1 MALQMDLMD
10 NNVPMQTV
18 ESLCTRY
25 GLDMAHARRVAETA
39 TQLFDETNRLGLH
52 AYAAR
57 ERALLQA
64 GAMLLDIGAAFGPAD
79 HHLSGR
85 DLVLAAPLQGFSQIE
100 RAVLACIVG
109 FHDGDAQPEQESLLD
124 ALDDPQ
130 RRLALTLA
138 ALARV
143 ADALDT
149 TRTQTTVVR
158 AVSDRTPDGGLV
170 VRVCGPHSHADA
182 EHANAKGGLWRAVF
196 GPIVFDGY
204 LTSPGLAM
212 DDSLAEAWRK
222 ALRYRLDQAG
232 GIAAWKIA
240 SSDAATPERVRKL
253 RVAARRM
260 RNDLRLFGAG
270 LRPKHLRPISDG
282 LRDLSSALRRVRVC
296 DALLANLRD
305 YSERCDEEDR
315 VGLSPLAD
323 AWGTQ
328 RTRQVDA
335 LIAFTS
341 SDGHQDWMDATTA
354 FATNDAAKRAA
365 RCIEAGRPSHVR
377 HIVRSAIAR
386 HLDHIRSYDVLPDPP
401 TPEQIHGLRVAIRRL
416 RHTVEALQDVLPPE
430 EARTWLQACA
440 AAQDAYGAIHD
451 AHQAA
456 TTHCSWSPKI
466 IRIAHAVAFTRP
478 ALPSEASPRMPK
490 HSAEWLPRV
499 LSAGEII

>member
-1 MALQMDLMD
+1 
-10 NNVPMQTV
+10 
-18 ESLCTRY
+18 
-25 GLDMAHARRVAETA
+25 
-39 TQLFDETNRLGLH
+39 
-52 AYAAR
+52 
-57 ERALLQA
+57 
-64 GAMLLDIGAAFGPAD
+64 
-79 HHLSGR
+79 
-85 DLVLAAPLQGFSQIE
+85 
-100 RAVLACIVG
+100 
-109 FHDGDAQPEQESLLD
+109 
-124 ALDDPQ
+124 
-130 RRLALTLA
+130 
-138 ALARV
+138 
-143 ADALDT
+143 
-149 TRTQTTVVR
+149 
-158 AVSDRTPDGGLV
+158 
-170 VRVCGPHSHADA
+170 
-182 EHANAKGGLWRAVF
+182 
-196 GPIVFDGY
+196 
-204 LTSPGLAM
+204 
-212 DDSLAEAWRK
+212 
-222 ALRYRLDQAG
+222 
-232 GIAAWKIA
+232 
-240 SSDAATPERVRKL
+240 
-253 RVAARRM
+253 
-260 RNDLRLFGAG
+260 
-270 LRPKHLRPISDG
+270 
-282 LRDLSSALRRVRVC
+282 LRRVRVC

-456 TTHCSWSPKI
+456 T
-466 IRIAHAVAFTRP
+466 HALQLVAQNHPDRP
-478 ALPSEASPRMPK
+478 RGGVYP
-490 HSAEWLPRV
+490 PRV
-499 LSAGEII
+499 AVRGVAAYAEAQRRVVAARLVGWRDYLKPFL